1 MSYMQQTEKHEMS
14 LYVCINCPLTRTD
27 LGEWDSEHSF
37 FKNILQVHKYHEGFK
52 KGIIKH
58 RETIED
64 ITSNFMIKNYHRML
78 HIVINSFK
86 GQTKNCL
93 LRGVLDEI

>member
-1 MSYMQQTEKHEMS
+1 MS

-27 LGEWDSEHSF
+27 LGEWDSEHTF
-37 FKNILQVHKYHEGFK
+37 FKNVLLVHKSHKGFK

-64 ITSNFMIKNYHRML
+64 IATDFMNKNYHRML
-78 HIVINSFK
+78 HVLIHSCK
-86 GQTKNCL
+86 GSTKSCL
-93 LRGVLDEI
+93 LRGALDEI